1 MLIRVE
7 IPIDAPGIDAL
18 LRRSFESDAEAKL
31 VHDLREDGFLTL
43 GLVATDDEGQVIGY
57 VAFSPVDVQGEDLQ
71 WVGMAPLA
79 VDEKYRGQGLARQ
92 LVYEGLDSL
101 NEFGYAAVVTLG
113 DPALYSH
120 FGFELAACDL
130 HLPLARHTESAFRI
144 ASFSR
149 IFALNGVT
157 GTVEYHEHF
166 QSLFLISGFADA
178 FASSTGPALPLPD
191 ALFLRPFGR
200 FVNAIFRPRNASER
214 SALGK
219 ASVSSRFSACFS
231 PLRWPAR

>member
-43 GLVATDDEGQVIGY
+43 GLVA
-57 VAFSPVDVQGEDLQ
+57 
-71 WVGMAPLA
+71 

-113 DPALYSH
+113 DPALYSR
-120 FGFELAACDL
+120 FGFELAAHHDL
-130 HLPLARHTESAFRI
+130 RCRWPGTESAFQVHRL
-144 ASFSR
+144 ADD
-149 IFALNGVT
+149 ALNGVT
-157 GTVEYHEHF
+157 GLVEYHEHF
-166 QSLFLISGFADA
+166 N
-178 FASSTGPALPLPD
+178 
-191 ALFLRPFGR
+191 R
-200 FVNAIFRPRNASER
+200 F
-214 SALGK
+214 
-219 ASVSSRFSACFS
+219 
-231 PLRWPAR
+231 

>member
-43 GLVATDDEGQVIGY
+43 GLVATDDEGQVVGY

-113 DPALYSH
+113 DPALYSR
-120 FGFELAACDL
+120 FGLNWPHITIFTAVGPVRKAL
-130 HLPLARHTESAFRI
+130 
-144 ASFSR
+144 SR
-149 IFALNGVT
+149 Y
-157 GTVEYHEHF
+157 TVW
-166 QSLFLISGFADA
+166 
-178 FASSTGPALPLPD
+178 
-191 ALFLRPFGR
+191 LRM
-200 FVNAIFRPRNASER
+200 
-214 SALGK
+214 
-219 ASVSSRFSACFS
+219 
-231 PLRWPAR
+231 RWRA

>member
-113 DPALYSH
+113 DPALYSR
-120 FGFELAACDL
+120 FGFELAAHHDL
-130 HLPLARHTESAFRI
+130 RCRWPGTESAFQVHRLADDALKALPAWLSITSISI
-144 ASFSR
+144 AFNLWGLQAAQQLCKPCAFR
-149 IFALNGVT
+149 YQT
-157 GTVEYHEHF
+157 
-166 QSLFLISGFADA
+166 LFL
-178 FASSTGPALPLPD
+178 
-191 ALFLRPFGR
+191 PFGQLL
-200 FVNAIFRPRNASER
+200 NAIFCP
-214 SALGK
+214 
-219 ASVSSRFSACFS
+219 
-231 PLRWPAR
+231 